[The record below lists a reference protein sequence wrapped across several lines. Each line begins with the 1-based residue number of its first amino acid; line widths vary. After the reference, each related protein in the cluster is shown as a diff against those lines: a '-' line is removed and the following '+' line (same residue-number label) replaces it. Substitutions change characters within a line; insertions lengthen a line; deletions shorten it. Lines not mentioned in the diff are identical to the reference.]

1 MKARRRKDA
10 AWYCLFVLPLVAV
23 FTIIVIIPFFIGI
36 GYSFFKWDGLPINP
50 KVFVGISNY
59 TRLFSDGRFMTSAVH
74 TIIFTV
80 IAVLLINILGLT
92 FAMIV
97 TSKLKTRNV
106 ARTML
111 FMPYLIGGLILGYI
125 WKFILGDGLKAL
137 GEAFGMENVFF
148 NWLIDKNMA
157 LVALIIVASWQM
169 AGYIMII
176 YITGIQ
182 GIPDDVIEAA
192 SVDGAGFWQ
201 TLFRIKFPLIMP
213 SFTICLFMTLS
224 NCFKIFDTNLSL
236 TGGGPNNAT
245 EMFAMNIYNEIF
257 KLNNYGYGQAKAIL
271 FFIVVAA
278 ITLVQVS
285 ITKKKEVAM

>member
-1 MKARRRKDA
+1 MKAKKRRDR
-10 AWYCLFVLPLVAV
+10 AWYCLFVLPLVTI
-23 FTIIVIIPFFIGI
+23 FSIIVIIPFIIGI
-36 GYSFFKWDGLPINP
+36 VYSFFKWDGLPMNP
-50 KVFVGISNY
+50 KIFVAFDNY
-59 TRLFSDGRFMTSAVH
+59 IRLFSDERFMTSALH

-80 IAVLLINILGLT
+80 VAVLLINILGLA
-92 FAMIV
+92 FALIV
-97 TSKLKTRNV
+97 TTKLKTRNV

-111 FMPYLIGGLILGYI
+111 FMPYLIGGLLLGYI
-125 WKFILGDGLKAL
+125 WKFIFGEGFNIIGEMLGA
-137 GEAFGMENVFF
+137 ENVFF
-148 NWLIDKNMA
+148 NWLTDPKLA
-157 LVALIIVASWQM
+157 LVALIIVATWQM

-192 SVDGAGFWQ
+192 AVDGAGFWQ
-201 TLFRIKFPLIMP
+201 TLFKIKFPLIMP
-213 SFTICLFMTLS
+213 SFTICLFMSLS

-271 FFIVVAA
+271 FFLVVAA

-285 ITKKKEVAM
+285 ITKKQEVAM

>member
-1 MKARRRKDA
+1 MKARKRRDIG
-10 AWYCLFVLPLVAV
+10 WYCLFVLPLVLI
-23 FTIIVIIPFFIGI
+23 FTTIVIIPFFIGI

-50 KVFVGISNY
+50 KIFVGFANY
-59 TRLFSDGRFMTSAVH
+59 AKLFSDSRFMTSAGH
-74 TIIFTV
+74 TLLFTIV
-80 IAVLLINILGLT
+80 AVVLINILGLI
-92 FAMIV
+92 FALVV
-97 TSKLKTRNV
+97 TTKLKTRNV

-125 WKFILGDGLKAL
+125 WKFILGEGFKMI
-137 GEAFGMENVFF
+137 GETLHLENFFF
-148 NWLIDKNMA
+148 NWLTDKHFA
-157 LVALIIVASWQM
+157 LVALIIVATWQM

-192 SVDGAGFWQ
+192 EVDGAGFWQ
-201 TLFRIKFPLIMP
+201 TLFKIKFPLIMP

-236 TGGGPNNAT
+236 TNGGPNNAT

-271 FFIVVAA
+271 FFIVVAC

-285 ITKKKEVAM
+285 ITKKKEVTM